1 MKCAGWMLGVLLGAC
16 VSVWA
21 DDTAYIVRRG
31 DSLTTIARRHGVSRP
46 ELARRNNLKPD
57 AMILA
62 GQKLVIPGRVAPPR
76 ARPVLEADVQRAI
89 AGVRL
94 QPGRW
99 KHIVIHHS
107 GTDAGTL
114 AGMDRFHREERR
126 MENGLAYHFVIGN
139 GNGMA
144 DGRVETSHR
153 WTRQLDGGHLAS
165 LAQNQTSLGICL
177 VGNFDQS
184 PPTPRQ
190 LESLEALVRALMKR
204 CGLKVSA
211 VKTHQQINVI
221 HTRCPGVK
229 FPASA
234 FLKSLGTGR

>member
-1 MKCAGWMLGVLLGAC
+1 MKHAGWILALLVCAG
-16 VSVWA
+16 VSAWA
-21 DDTAYIVRRG
+21 DDPTYTVRRG
-31 DSLTTIARRHGVSRP
+31 DSLTTIARRHGVSRV

-57 AMILA
+57 AMILI
-62 GQKLVIPGRVAPPR
+62 GQKLVIPGRVAPAPP
-76 ARPVLEADVQRAI
+76 RPVLDAEVQRAI

-139 GNGMA
+139 GKGMP

-165 LAQNQTSLGICL
+165 AGQNKTSLGICL
-177 VGNFDQS
+177 VGNFDQH
-184 PPTPRQ
+184 PPTPKQ
-190 LESLEALVRALMKR
+190 LENLEALVRALMKR
-204 CGLKVSA
+204 CGLKAAA

-221 HTRCPGVK
+221 HTRCPGEK
-229 FPASA
+229 FPTST
-234 FLKSLGTGR
+234 FFKSLGSGR